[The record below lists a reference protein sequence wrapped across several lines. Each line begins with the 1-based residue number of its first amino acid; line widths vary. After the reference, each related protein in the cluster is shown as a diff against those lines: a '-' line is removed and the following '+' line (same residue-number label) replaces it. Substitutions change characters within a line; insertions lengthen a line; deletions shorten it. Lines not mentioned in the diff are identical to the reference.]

1 MNLLMTKIVTMSILG
16 LVSLL
21 VGFIPMIVAKK
32 VNLSKGSRGGMVV
45 SCLSCFGGGVILTT
59 ALTHM
64 LPEVNL
70 FLQYNIDHGQLPN
83 TGLPL
88 AEIWVL
94 CGFFMIYAIE
104 ELTHFFTSRCS
115 HEKVHSS
122 TKEEKSKMLNGNG
135 GHGHSHDIP
144 QGIVE
149 EGGFEA
155 ALRGF
160 LVVLAI
166 SLHAIF
172 EGIAMGLTNNTR
184 SVWLLFI
191 AISAHKYVIS
201 FCISMQFVTSG
212 LKPLLS
218 IIYFSTFALISP
230 VGAGI
235 GILLSE
241 TVKSEAETQ
250 TVAVTVLQGLA
261 TGTLL
266 YVVFFEVIEKERQ
279 KGTSGMIQV
288 TFTILGFLCMLVLES
303 VELQLAPMPVPE
315 EAISCRIDPSF
326 LQDLTLPVNV
336 SCVNGVLSIL

>member
-1 MNLLMTKIVTMSILG
+1 MNLLTTKIITMSILG
-16 LVSLL
+16 LVSLI
-21 VGFIPMIVAKK
+21 VGFIPMLVAKK
-32 VNLSKGSRGGMVV
+32 VNLEKGSRGATVV

-70 FLQYNIDHGQLPN
+70 FLQYNIDHGQISD
-83 TGLPL
+83 TGMPL

-94 CGFFMIYAIE
+94 CGFFMIYFIE
-104 ELTHFFTSRCS
+104 ELTHKFMARC
-115 HEKVHSS
+115 HSDKD
-122 TKEEKSKMLNGNG
+122 TRGTQEEKSKMLSNK

-144 QGIVE
+144 HSAVE
-149 EGGFEA
+149 DGGFEA

-166 SLHAIF
+166 SLHAVF
-172 EGIAMGLTNNTR
+172 EGIAMGLTNNIR

-218 IIYFSTFALISP
+218 IIYFSTFAIISP

-250 TVAVTVLQGLA
+250 GVVVTVLQGLA

-279 KGTSGMIQV
+279 KGTSGTIQV
-288 TFTILGFLCMLVLES
+288 VCSILGFICMLVLES
-303 VELQLAPMPVPE
+303 VELQLTPAPVPDE
-315 EAISCRIDPSF
+315 VPMCQIDSGF
-326 LQDLTLPVNV
+326 LESITLPVNI
-336 SCVNGVLSIL
+336 SCVDGVLSIV

>member
-1 MNLLMTKIVTMSILG
+1 MDLLTTKIVTMTILG
-16 LVSLL
+16 GVSLL
-21 VGFIPMIVAKK
+21 VGFIPILVAKK
-32 VNLSKGSRGGMVV
+32 VTLSPGSRGGLLV
-45 SCLSCFGGGVILTT
+45 SCLNCFGGGVILTT

-70 FLQYNIDHGQLPN
+70 FLQHNIDQGQLEDR
-83 TGLPL
+83 GLPL

-94 CGFFMIYAIE
+94 CGFFMIYLIE
-104 ELTHFFTSRCS
+104 ELTHTMTTHCNNN
-115 HEKVHSS
+115 KDGG
-122 TKEEKSKMLNGNG
+122 KSGEALGAQ
-135 GHGHSHDIP
+135 GHSHDLP
-144 QGIVE
+144 TQVN
-149 EGGFEA
+149 GGYEA

-160 LVVLAI
+160 MVVLAI
-166 SLHAIF
+166 SLHAVF

-201 FCISMQFVTSG
+201 FCISMQFVSSG
-212 LKPLLS
+212 LKTILS

-241 TVKSEAETQ
+241 TIKTEAETQ
-250 TVAVTVLQGLA
+250 TVTVTVLQALA

-279 KGTSGMIQV
+279 KGTSGMIQDRQAPLQ
-288 TFTILGFLCMLVLES
+288 TGPDPADKSDRGGDCGLLWRGPDTIHMTV
-303 VELQLAPMPVPE
+303 V
-315 EAISCRIDPSF
+315 
-326 LQDLTLPVNV
+326 
-336 SCVNGVLSIL
+336 